1 AAIANPDDLV
11 AGIVERLTPSIADA
25 SRERDEKI
33 AGIEQ
38 ELGGVASNVNEIW
51 IRVRAIV
58 KRIEEERSSA
68 RDESTRTAEQI
79 EELTAGEERL
89 GVHVMEAEQRLVQ
102 AMRTIETARDR
113 VFLETLNDLLERM
126 PRRERKLFRRRVRE
140 IEPTRGEPVV
150 PSHPAAAPA
159 APPQRRFAPLPS
171 DQEPRGSRASEPPPA
186 TPTPKPQP

>member
-1 AAIANPDDLV
+1 
-11 AGIVERLTPSIADA
+11 
-25 SRERDEKI
+25 
-33 AGIEQ
+33 
-38 ELGGVASNVNEIW
+38 
-51 IRVRAIV
+51 
-58 KRIEEERSSA
+58 
-68 RDESTRTAEQI
+68 
-79 EELTAGEERL
+79 AGEERL

-186 TPTPKPQP
+186 KPKPKPKPKAKSKPKPRPKPAVTAPAAAQAAPAAQARPKPKPKAKPKPAAPAAKA